1 MKQCSGI
8 KPNGGRCERI
18 VASEQDYCYAH
29 DPARQSERR
38 RNAARGGKAKATG
51 EIDRVKAHLQALAD
65 ATLSGEV
72 DTRVAAVTSQ
82 IWNTYLAAVRTGL
95 KVREIEELEV
105 RLEELEKAL
114 QHRNETRRY
123 GS

>member
-8 KPNGGRCERI
+8 KANGGRCERI
-18 VASEQDYCYAH
+18 VGKEQDYCYGH

-38 RNAARGGKAKATG
+38 RNAAREGRGKATG
-51 EIDRVKAHLQALAD
+51 EIGRVKAHLQALAE

-82 IWNTYLAAVRTGL
+82 VWNTYLAAVRTGL
-95 KVREIEELEV
+95 KVREIEELEA
-105 RLEELEKAL
+105 RLEDLEAAL
-114 QHRNETRRY
+114 QHQKETRRY
-123 GS
+123 GA

>member
-8 KPNGGRCERI
+8 KPNGGECERI
-18 VASEQDYCYAH
+18 VASEQDYCYGH
-29 DPARQSERR
+29 DPTRQSERR
-38 RNAARGGKAKATG
+38 RNAARGGRVKATG
-51 EIDRVKAHLQALAD
+51 EIGRVKAHLQALAE

-95 KVREIEELEV
+95 KVREIEELEA
-105 RLEELEKAL
+105 RLEDLEEAL
-114 QHRNETRRY
+114 QHQKETRRY
-123 GS
+123 KA